1 MKIIK
6 TLKRRGSQSFFW
18 DEIMH
23 HGLCH
28 DFIKNLLSV
37 EADVLGKVEVTLSTI
52 NPKAKN
58 FRKITRTSGIKI
70 TRTSGIKITSNSN
83 GFAVC
88 YAELI
93 LLDSLGINIGD
104 SFWMKAVK
112 LD

>member
-6 TLKRRGSQSFFW
+6 TLKRREFQSFFW

-70 TRTSGIKITSNSN
+70 TSNSN

>member
-6 TLKRRGSQSFFW
+6 TLKRRGCQSFFW

-52 NPKAKN
+52 NPKVKN

-70 TRTSGIKITSNSN
+70 TLNSN
-83 GFAVC
+83 EFGVC